1 MGWQVDDPIHLL
13 LDPQMRGGQM
23 KDLWN
28 LWTTPRNEAYTPVTL
43 TIWFFVAKI
52 WGMTPQ
58 VFHRLNLLVHL
69 LCVGL
74 VFRILTI
81 LFPKKNSSAILGA
94 LFFALHP
101 LHVEAIAW
109 ITCLRDLVAAALGL
123 ASLLFYLRMRFGAY
137 IALFVLAVLAKPT
150 AICIPLLAA
159 ALGYFHH
166 EKRLRQLG
174 RELWPVFL
182 VAPLFMLQNSLNSV
196 LVPASAKALGLGAR
210 FLIALDALNFYLSK
224 LFLPFGLGFDYG
236 RTPAFVL
243 SRPILFLSLLPPL
256 FMTSLAFKQK
266 NILTFS
272 FFFFV
277 LALLPCLG
285 LVPFIF
291 QFLST
296 VADRYLYLALVG
308 PALLV
313 AYLVQ
318 ERGSRPII
326 LAGCVLYLV
335 FLGMKSREQL
345 EIWRSPFT
353 LYEHSLKVNPRSWY
367 SHSALGD
374 SERLHGFPDRAINH
388 YLAAAPLMEDLERR
402 AEHWN
407 FLGQIFLE
415 RSELTRALASF
426 THATSLNPSF
436 AWAQANLGVTWWKL
450 GQVERAKEN
459 LLTAWRLNS
468 ELVRTHVSS
477 AALDLLSQP

>member
-166 EKRLRQLG
+166 EKRLRQL
-174 RELWPVFL
+174 
-182 VAPLFMLQNSLNSV
+182 
-196 LVPASAKALGLGAR
+196 
-210 FLIALDALNFYLSK
+210 
-224 LFLPFGLGFDYG
+224 
-236 RTPAFVL
+236 
-243 SRPILFLSLLPPL
+243 
-256 FMTSLAFKQK
+256 
-266 NILTFS
+266 
-272 FFFFV
+272 
-277 LALLPCLG
+277 
-285 LVPFIF
+285 
-291 QFLST
+291 
-296 VADRYLYLALVG
+296 
-308 PALLV
+308 
-313 AYLVQ
+313 
-318 ERGSRPII
+318 
-326 LAGCVLYLV
+326 
-335 FLGMKSREQL
+335 
-345 EIWRSPFT
+345 
-353 LYEHSLKVNPRSWY
+353 
-367 SHSALGD
+367 
-374 SERLHGFPDRAINH
+374 
-388 YLAAAPLMEDLERR
+388 
-402 AEHWN
+402 
-407 FLGQIFLE
+407 
-415 RSELTRALASF
+415 
-426 THATSLNPSF
+426 
-436 AWAQANLGVTWWKL
+436 
-450 GQVERAKEN
+450 
-459 LLTAWRLNS
+459 
-468 ELVRTHVSS
+468 
-477 AALDLLSQP
+477 